1 MNKKKIAF
9 VTDSTAYL
17 SEELR
22 AHPDVYV
29 VPIVV
34 ISEDKEYEDG
44 INLFSE
50 QLYDM
55 IRNNKNVPKTSQPSV
70 GTFEELYNQ
79 LKKDYDHAVAIH
91 VSNKLSGTVSS
102 STAAKE
108 ETGFDVEVV
117 DSLSLS
123 YGITALINKGLTL
136 AEQEF
141 SIKDIGRE
149 LREEVER
156 SNNLILLGNLE
167 QLYKGGRMS
176 GAQFLLGNV
185 LKIKPILSINDDG
198 ELGLFERV
206 RSEKKATN
214 RIVSLLKQSC
224 DVNEVRQV
232 AIMHGNVLDRA
243 IELKGLVEETIP
255 NMDIVIGEISSSL
268 AVHAGEGTLAMF
280 WQTEK
285 I

>member
-1 MNKKKIAF
+1 MEKKKIAF

-29 VPIVV
+29 APIVI
-34 ISEDKEYEDG
+34 ISEEQEYEDG
-44 INLFSE
+44 VTLFSE

-55 IRNNKNVPKTSQPSV
+55 IRNKKTVPKTSQPSV

-79 LKKDYDHAVAIH
+79 LKKDYDHAIAIH

-102 STAAKE
+102 SNAGKDLAE
-108 ETGFDVEVV
+108 FDVEII
-117 DSLSLS
+117 DSFSLS
-123 YGITALINKGLTL
+123 YGMTMLIDKGLKL
-136 AEQEF
+136 AEQNVPA
-141 SIKDIGRE
+141 KDIATG
-149 LREEVER
+149 LREEVMR
-156 SNNLILLGNLE
+156 SDNLILLGNLD

-185 LKIKPILSINDDG
+185 LKIKPILSINAEG

-206 RSEKKATN
+206 RSETKATN
-214 RIVSLLKQSC
+214 KIISLLKQSTEEGH
-224 DVNEVRQV
+224 VKRVG
-232 AIMHGNVLDRA
+232 IMHGNVLEKA
-243 IELKGLVEETIP
+243 TELKQLIEEAIP
-255 NMDIVIGEISSSL
+255 DIDVVIGEISSSL

-280 WQTEK
+280 WKTEK
-285 I
+285 